1 MTGALIPKPSERFS
15 MPQQLLSVIVPVL
28 NEAANLGELSSRLRT
43 VLDGLDIGWEVI
55 AIDDGSTDGTLA
67 ALRDLHTSDARFR
80 AISLSRNFG
89 KERAIAAGLAYAQ
102 GDAAVLIDADLQHP
116 PEVIAEFL
124 REWRNGFDVVYGQ
137 RIDRNTDGPI
147 RRYLARGFYR
157 LFKTLSRTSLPPG
170 AGDFR
175 LLSRRAVDA
184 MNRFGER
191 ERFNKGLY
199 SWIGFPSIG
208 VPYRVAERKAGFAK
222 WSPRKLIHFAL
233 DGIFSFSTVPL
244 RLSAVLGLLIS
255 LGAVGYGFYFLF
267 YTLLYGIDRP
277 GFPSLIISIMFLS
290 GVQLVSLGIVGEYLG
305 RVYEEVKARPLFL
318 VAEEVGFGAPAGAAR
333 VLDRPRPPN
342 GGGHL

>member
-1 MTGALIPKPSERFS
+1 

-28 NEAANLGELSSRLRT
+28 NEAANLGELASRLRI
-43 VLDGLDIGWEVI
+43 VLDGLDIDWEVV

-67 ALRDLHTSDARFR
+67 ALRDLHASDQRFR

-89 KERAIAAGLAYAQ
+89 KERAIAAGLAYAR
-102 GDAAVLIDADLQHP
+102 GDATVLIDADLQHP

-124 REWRNGFDVVYGQ
+124 REWRNGFDIVYGQ
-137 RIDRNTDGPI
+137 RIDRNTEGPF
-147 RRYLARGFYR
+147 RRYLARSFYR
-157 LFKTLSRTSLPPG
+157 LFKALSRTSLPPG

-233 DGIFSFSTVPL
+233 DGIFSFSTMPL
-244 RLSAVLGLLIS
+244 RISALFGLLIS
-255 LGAVGYGFYFLF
+255 FGAGAYGFYFLI

-318 VAEEVGFGAPAGAAR
+318 VAEEVGFAGQPGAAR
-333 VLDRPRPPN
+333 VLDRPHAAN
-342 GGGHL
+342 GGGAT

>member
-1 MTGALIPKPSERFS
+1 MTSP
-15 MPQQLLSVIVPVL
+15 QLLSIIVPVL
-28 NEAANLGELSSRLRT
+28 NEAANLGELSTRLRT

-55 AIDDGSTDGTLA
+55 AVDDGSSDGTLT
-67 ALRDLHTSDARFR
+67 ALRTLNVEDPRFR
-80 AISLSRNFG
+80 AVSLSRNFG
-89 KERAIAAGLAYAQ
+89 KERAIAAGLAYAG

-124 REWRNGFDVVYGQ
+124 VQWRKGFDIVYGQ
-137 RIDRNTDGPI
+137 RIDRNTDGPL
-147 RRYLARGFYR
+147 RRRLTGLYYR
-157 LFKTLSRTSLPPG
+157 TFHILSRTELPPG

-175 LLSRRAVDA
+175 LLSRRAVNA
-184 MNRFGER
+184 MNRLGER

-199 SWIGFPSIG
+199 SWIGFPSVG
-208 VPYRVAERKAGFAK
+208 VPYRVAQRKAGIAK

-255 LGAVGYGFYFLF
+255 LGAVGYGLWFLI

-318 VAEEVGFGAPAGAAR
+318 VAEEVGFSADGQASNR
-333 VLDRPRPPN
+333 DHRPSPPN
-342 GGGHL
+342 GGRPH

>member
-1 MTGALIPKPSERFS
+1 

-28 NEAANLGELSSRLRT
+28 NEAANLGELSGRLRT
-43 VLDGLDIGWEVI
+43 VLDTLDIGWEVI
-55 AIDDGSTDGTLA
+55 AIDDGSTDGTMA
-67 ALRDLHTSDARFR
+67 ALRDLHTADPRFR
-80 AISLSRNFG
+80 AVSLSRNFG

-124 REWRNGFDVVYGQ
+124 VEWRKGFDIVYGQ
-137 RIDRNTDGPI
+137 RIDRNTDGPA

-157 LFKTLSRTSLPPG
+157 LFRLLSRTSLPPG

-233 DGIFSFSTVPL
+233 DGIFSFSTMPL
-244 RLSAVLGLLIS
+244 RISAVLGLLIS
-255 LGAVGYGFYFLF
+255 LGAVGYGFYFLI
-267 YTLLYGIDRP
+267 YTLMFGIDRP

-318 VAEEVGFGAPAGAAR
+318 VAEEVGFVRQPGAAR
-333 VLDRPRPPN
+333 VLDRPMGDRA
-342 GGGHL
+342 

>member
-1 MTGALIPKPSERFS
+1 

-28 NEAANLGELSSRLRT
+28 NEAANLGELSLRLRT
-43 VLDGLDIGWEVI
+43 VLGGLDIDWEVI
-55 AIDDGSTDGTLA
+55 AIDDGSTDSTLA
-67 ALRDLHTSDARFR
+67 GLRDLHTSDPRFR

-124 REWRNGFDVVYGQ
+124 TQWRSGFDIVYGQ

-147 RRYLARGFYR
+147 RRYLARLFYR
-157 LFKTLSRTSLPPG
+157 LFKTLSRTALPPG

-199 SWIGFPSIG
+199 SWIGFPSVG

-244 RLSAVLGLLIS
+244 RISAVLGLLIS
-255 LGAVGYGFYFLF
+255 LGAVGYGFYFLV

-318 VAEEVGFGAPAGAAR
+318 VAEEVGFATPAGSAR
-333 VLDRPRPPN
+333 VIDRPRPAN
-342 GGGHL
+342 GGGHV

>member
-1 MTGALIPKPSERFS
+1 

-28 NEAANLGELSSRLRT
+28 NEAANLGELSQRLRR

-55 AIDDGSTDGTLA
+55 AIDDGSSDGTLV
-67 ALRDLHTSDARFR
+67 ALRELHAGDSRFR

-102 GDAAVLIDADLQHP
+102 GDATVLIDADLQHP

-124 REWRNGFDVVYGQ
+124 TQWRNGFDIVYGQ
-137 RIDRNTDGPI
+137 RIDRNTDGPL
-147 RRYLARGFYR
+147 RRYLARSFYR
-157 LFKTLSRTSLPPG
+157 LFKALSRTALPPG

-199 SWIGFPSIG
+199 SWIGFPSVG

-222 WSPRKLIHFAL
+222 WSPRKLVHFAL

-244 RLSAVLGLLIS
+244 RISAVLGLLIS
-255 LGAVGYGFYFLF
+255 LGAVGYGLYFLI
-267 YTLLYGIDRP
+267 YTLLFGIDRP

-318 VAEEVGFGAPAGAAR
+318 VAEEVGFETRPGAAR
-333 VLDRPRPPN
+333 VLERPHSSN
-342 GGGHL
+342 GGGAR